1 MLFDSKC
8 KDDVLGK
15 VQDVFAKKLQRQG
28 VRLVRGEAYC
38 FVRHNDEGGS
48 ATKHMDFFTKPG
60 DQLRLTETSVETPC
74 FRIVT
79 P

>member
-1 MLFDSKC
+1 MFSEKLRRLRKKAPEARRSWFDKLTMTYNIAC
-8 KDDVLGK
+8 PEPAEGK
-15 VQDVFAKKLQRQG
+15 EKAQRIW
-28 VRLVRGEAYC
+28 
-38 FVRHNDEGGS
+38 
-48 ATKHMDFFTKPG
+48 TFTKPG